1 MAGILPTIAAS
12 MVAVAGALVVLIGLM
27 GGFRR
32 REMSIVDYPELP
44 PPSEGDKAKGQPS

>member
-1 MAGILPTIAAS
+1 MASILPILTAS
-12 MVAVAGALVVLIGLM
+12 MIAVAGSVVVLIGLM

-44 PPSEGDKAKGQPS
+44 PPSGDKSGAAID